1 LRGRRFAAA
10 AHDSIGRCAIAVAH
24 RIYAR
29 ALFDAAKEQGRLAR
43 VREDLADFVAAV
55 EEVPELRELLR
66 NPQVDPRA
74 RAAALD
80 DVLGEADEL
89 VRNFLRLL
97 SEKGRSGQ
105 IEEIHRE
112 LERLVA
118 AEERRLEVELT
129 TARELS
135 DEDERR
141 ILEQIERASGRT
153 VEATRKVDPSLIGGV
168 VLQAGSLRVDASV
181 RGRLER
187 LRHELV
193 TRS

>member
-1 LRGRRFAAA
+1 M
-10 AHDSIGRCAIAVAH
+10 
-24 RIYAR
+24 
-29 ALFDAAKEQGRLAR
+29 
-43 VREDLADFVAAV
+43 REELGDFVAAI

-80 DVLGEADEL
+80 DVLGDADEL
-89 VRNFLRLL
+89 LRNFLRLL
-97 SEKGRSGQ
+97 SAKGRSSQ
-105 IEEIHRE
+105 IEEIHE
-112 LERLVA
+112 EFERLAA

-129 TARELS
+129 TAHLLS
-135 DEDERR
+135 DEDERH
-141 ILEQIERASGRT
+141 IVEQIERASGLK
-153 VEATRKVDPSLIGGV
+153 VEATRNVDPDLIGGV